1 MPLLS
6 HSPALVGIS
15 DVKKSSLA
23 SSPRA
28 LLTQANYLAR
38 AETIE
43 LAESSFTAEDRE
55 SEATFPSTL
64 GTELPL
70 REPFIRI
77 AVTPGQHEQLN
88 DSRTAETGLIPIPG
102 PGPGESF
109 QPALLPSTSA
119 ELSPGL
125 TEPLPT
131 TRHKG

>member
-6 HSPALVGIS
+6 HSPALVAIS

-55 SEATFPSTL
+55 SEATFPPSTL

-77 AVTPGQHEQLN
+77 AVTPG
-88 DSRTAETGLIPIPG
+88 
-102 PGPGESF
+102 
-109 QPALLPSTSA
+109 
-119 ELSPGL
+119 
-125 TEPLPT
+125 
-131 TRHKG
+131 